1 MVETVVEFLE
11 NKLSAELIVFF
22 VSMMPVLELRGGLIA
37 SAILGIDWII
47 AFPICVIGNLVPIPL
62 ELFFI
67 RKIFNLLKK
76 IKGIGN
82 FVNKLDE
89 RAKRKGT
96 EISTSRYAAW
106 GLFTIVAIPLPGTGA
121 WTGGLVADVLDMR
134 ISKAFPLIAAGV
146 VAAGLITSFISYVLP
161 SLF

>member
-11 NKLSAELIVFF
+11 NKLSAELIVFV
-22 VSMMPVLELRGGLIA
+22 VSMLPILELRGGLIA

-67 RKIFNLLKK
+67 RKIFNLLKR

-96 EISTSRYAAW
+96 EISTSKYAAW
-106 GLFTIVAIPLPGTGA
+106 GLFTLVAIPLPGTGA

-161 SLF
+161 ALF

>member
-11 NKLSAELIVFF
+11 NKLSAELIVFV

>member
-1 MVETVVEFLE
+1 MVETVVDFLE
-11 NKLSAELIVFF
+11 NKLSAELIVFV
-22 VSMMPVLELRGGLIA
+22 VSMLPILELRGGLIA

-47 AFPICVIGNLVPIPL
+47 AFPLCVIGNLVPIPL

-82 FVNKLDE
+82 LVNKLDE

-96 EISTSRYAAW
+96 EISTSKYAAW
-106 GLFTIVAIPLPGTGA
+106 GLFMLVAIPLPGTGA

-134 ISKAFPLIAAGV
+134 ISKAFPIIAAGV

-161 SLF
+161 AFF

>member
-11 NKLSAELIVFF
+11 NKLSAELIVFV

-67 RKIFNLLKK
+67 RKIFNLLKR

-96 EISTSRYAAW
+96 EISTSKYAAW
-106 GLFTIVAIPLPGTGA
+106 GLFTLVAIPLPGTGA

-161 SLF
+161 ALF

>member
-11 NKLSAELIVFF
+11 NKLSAELIVFV

-121 WTGGLVADVLDMR
+121 WTGGAVAV
-134 ISKAFPLIAAGV
+134 FAAVIGRYE
-146 VAAGLITSFISYVLP
+146 GN
-161 SLF
+161 

>member
-89 RAKRKGT
+89 RAKRKRH
-96 EISTSRYAAW
+96 IY
-106 GLFTIVAIPLPGTGA
+106 L
-121 WTGGLVADVLDMR
+121 
-134 ISKAFPLIAAGV
+134 
-146 VAAGLITSFISYVLP
+146 Y
-161 SLF
+161 